1 MLKNVFLLG
10 LLCWVC
16 VSHAK
21 EPIVRESLGDA
32 ETFKVESGVEEQAA
46 QRSVAG
52 EKIKKKKSSEK
63 DAYKASPTGEPDSE
77 VRYWQYQE

>member
-1 MLKNVFLLG
+1 MFKNLFLLA

-21 EPIVRESLGDA
+21 EPIVRESMSDS
-32 ETFKVESGVEEQAA
+32 ESFKVEKGVEEQEA

-52 EKIKKKKSSEK
+52 EKIKKKKVQEK
-63 DAYKASPTGEPDSE
+63 DSWKTSPTGEPDSE